1 MVGCGGFIGAV
12 LRYLVSLGTQRLL
25 GTPLY
30 ATLVVNVVGCLVI
43 GFLGGLAEERQY
55 LRPPTPPIPLRRH
68 PRRLHHF
75 FIRGLRD
82 RTNTARRSSS
92 SRLSPHWP
100 ATAAGHSRR
109 IRRVLGGPL
118 AA

>member
-1 MVGCGGFIGAV
+1 M
-12 LRYLVSLGTQRLL
+12 LRYLVSLGTLRLL

-30 ATLVVNVVGCLVI
+30 DTLVVKVVGCLVI

-55 LRPPTPPIPLRRH
+55 LSSSGPPIPLRRH

-82 RTNTARRSSS
+82 RYKYCAQVRCQ
-92 SRLSPHWP
+92 PP
-100 ATAAGHSRR
+100 
-109 IRRVLGGPL
+109 
-118 AA
+118 